1 MRSSIPIFLS
11 LFAITTL
18 SPSPSRAD
26 EAADKKAEL
35 QKKKE
40 EAKKKAE
47 DRAFERK
54 TTADKAAADKAAA
67 DKAAADKAAAEKAAA
82 DKAAAEK
89 AAADK
94 AAADKAAADKGAG
107 GKTGAGGAS
116 ATGGAA
122 ATSAGGKAT
131 GGASSKVEEKEA
143 PLPVGDIAA
152 LRKDRGERRKASVER
167 ARKRWGESLLS
178 DPKGSTDLK
187 NHSRRV
193 AYLQRARIV
202 ADAKKDKKSVE
213 LVDLLLTEEDQRH
226 SNAMNALREGALSVG
241 TNK

>member
-1 MRSSIPIFLS
+1 MRSSTAIFLS
-11 LFAITTL
+11 LFGVVAL
-18 SPSPSRAD
+18 SPALSRAD
-26 EAADKKAEL
+26 ATDDRKAEL

-47 DRAFERK
+47 ERAFERK
-54 TTADKAAADKAAA
+54 TTADKTAADKAAADKAAA
-67 DKAAADKAAAEKAAA
+67 DKAAADKAAA
-82 DKAAAEK
+82 DK

-94 AAADKAAADKGAG
+94 AAADKAG
-107 GKTGAGGAS
+107 TGGAS
-116 ATGGAA
+116 GTGGAA
-122 ATSAGGKAT
+122 ATSGGGAAGKGSGGTAGKGAGGAATKAD
-131 GGASSKVEEKEA
+131 EKDA
-143 PLPVGDIAA
+143 PLPAADIEA
-152 LRKDRGERRKASVER
+152 LRKDRPDRRKASVER
-167 ARKRWGESLLS
+167 ARKRWGTELLS

-213 LVDLLLTEEDQRH
+213 LADLLLTEEDQRH